1 MVSRQKPIIG
11 AGPFPPDTEK
21 STLAAAITER
31 VPRVLDVLVG
41 TFHKAAMLRRARGS
55 TIVRVA
61 AVASV
66 VVVLAGCASVRQTVG
81 GWFGRTPSAEKAAAK
96 SVPGPR
102 VYYANVGGL
111 NVYAE
116 PSASSKVVGALS
128 LHEKVTRSR
137 VERGYAY
144 VESTKS
150 GVRGWVDNAGL
161 TWRSPT
167 APPAAASTP
176 GEPKPEEPAA
186 PPAEDVQAPVAPQ
199 PVPTNA
205 ENRVTSTTVP
215 APPRSKKTTGGV
227 PPSIFDAY

>member
-1 MVSRQKPIIG
+1 MVCRP
-11 AGPFPPDTEK
+11 E
-21 STLAAAITER
+21 
-31 VPRVLDVLVG
+31 
-41 TFHKAAMLRRARGS
+41 ARPM
-55 TIVRVA
+55 VRVA
-61 AVASV
+61 IAVCVAATV
-66 VVVLAGCASVRQTVG
+66 AGCASVRQRVG
-81 GWFGRTPSAEKAAAK
+81 GWFGRKSAPEMVAAPQA
-96 SVPGPR
+96 PR
-102 VYYANVGGL
+102 AFYARTEGLKVYS
-111 NVYAE
+111 E

-205 ENRVTSTTVP
+205 ENSVTSTTVP

>member
-1 MVSRQKPIIG
+1 
-11 AGPFPPDTEK
+11 
-21 STLAAAITER
+21 
-31 VPRVLDVLVG
+31 
-41 TFHKAAMLRRARGS
+41 MLRRARGS

-144 VESTKS
+144 VESSTS
-150 GVRGWVDNAGL
+150 GVKGWVRNARLIWHLPTPAARGPAEAQPEAPEA
-161 TWRSPT
+161 TEPEAPEPT
-167 APPAAASTP
+167 APA
-176 GEPKPEEPAA
+176 EEPPTTTTTTTA
-186 PPAEDVQAPVAPQ
+186 PAPRAP
-199 PVPTNA
+199 
-205 ENRVTSTTVP
+205 RRSTTTLP
-215 APPRSKKTTGGV
+215 GV
-227 PPSIFDAY
+227 TPSIFNPY